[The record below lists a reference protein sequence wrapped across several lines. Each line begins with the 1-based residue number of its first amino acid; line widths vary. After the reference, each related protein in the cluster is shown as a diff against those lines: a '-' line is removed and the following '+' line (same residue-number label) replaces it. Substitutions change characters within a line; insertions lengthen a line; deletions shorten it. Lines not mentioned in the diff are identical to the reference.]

1 MPSDITPAPL
11 TIDHKP
17 HAAFFRQSGWM
28 MMASIF
34 GGAMSF
40 GVHFLN
46 KLIPQGEYAN
56 FGVLVM
62 VITCLPTMPLQM
74 VFAQQSAAALAENRQ
89 RQLAGMIRQGWL
101 WTFVIWLVGAIIL
114 TIFRGQIVHAWK
126 LSSAVPLFVTLG
138 TILASIWLPL
148 FSGVMQGRQD
158 FFWFGWSL
166 IVGGILRFAAAAV
179 LVIVFHVGATGMLFG
194 ALVGIGISGAV
205 VIRRT
210 RDLWRLPAEPFD
222 SKQLLVQI
230 TPLVL
235 AFGACQFLFSTDT
248 MFATPHFSSDSM
260 KHYVVAGTLSRALL
274 WLVMPLAAVMFPKI
288 VHSSAKREKSNLL
301 GIVIGGTAVLAVCGA
316 IGLYIVGPIII
327 RIAFK
332 AEDIAETVTLL
343 PWYAGAMIPLA
354 LANVMVND
362 LMARGRFKVV
372 PWMILLAIGYGF
384 TQPYMLRHYPG
395 RMTIVLQT
403 LGVFTL
409 LLFLICAWFSWGTK
423 AQNPAMEVQSPESK
437 V

>member
-1 MPSDITPAPL
+1 
-11 TIDHKP
+11 
-17 HAAFFRQSGWM
+17 
-28 MMASIF
+28 MASIF

-46 KLIPQGEYAN
+46 KLIPQSEYSN
-56 FGVLVM
+56 FGVLAM

-74 VFAQQSAAALAENRQ
+74 VFAQQSAAALAENRE
-89 RQLAGMIRQGWL
+89 RQLGSMIRQAWL

-126 LSSAVPLFVTLG
+126 LSSAVPLFVTLV

-148 FSGVMQGRQD
+148 FSGVVHGRQD

-166 IVGGILRFAAAAV
+166 ILGGILRLAAAAG
-179 LVIVFHVGATGMLFG
+179 LVMFFHVGATGMLTG
-194 ALVGIGISGAV
+194 ALVGVGVSGVV
-205 VIRRT
+205 VIWRT
-210 RDLWRLPAEPFD
+210 RDLWTLPSEPFN
-222 SKQLLVQI
+222 SKELVSQI

-235 AFGACQFLFSTDT
+235 AFGVCQFLFSSDT
-248 MFATPHFSSDSM
+248 MFATSYFNVDLM

-274 WLVMPLAAVMFPKI
+274 WLVLPLAAVMFPKL

-301 GIVIGGTAVLAVCGA
+301 GIVIAGTAVLAICGA
-316 IGLYIVGPIII
+316 AGLCVVGPWVV
-327 RIAFK
+327 RFAFK
-332 AEDIAETVTLL
+332 AEDVTQTIALL

-362 LMARGRFKVV
+362 LMARKQFKVV
-372 PWMILLAIGYGF
+372 PLMIVLAIGYGF
-384 TQPYMLRHYPG
+384 TQHYMLEHYPG

-409 LLFLICAWFSWGTK
+409 LLFLVCAWFTWGRKQGTAVK
-423 AQNPAMEVQSPESK
+423 T
-437 V
+437 